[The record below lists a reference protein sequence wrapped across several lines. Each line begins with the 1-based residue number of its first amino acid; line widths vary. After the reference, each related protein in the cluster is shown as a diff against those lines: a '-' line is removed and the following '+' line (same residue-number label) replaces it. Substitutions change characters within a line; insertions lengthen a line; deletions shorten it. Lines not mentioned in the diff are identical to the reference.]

1 MLFALRLRQA
11 VWRQNGVAKPNWKL
25 LMLRVIRP
33 LKAALRMRLWR
44 RLKKSSQIPFVDTVT
59 ISLKR
64 HMIPPRAIWPN
75 QNGWFVLVVFAF
87 LE

>member
-1 MLFALRLRQA
+1 
-11 VWRQNGVAKPNWKL
+11 
-25 LMLRVIRP
+25 MLRVIRP

-44 RLKKSSQIPFVDTVT
+44 RLTKSNQIPFVDTVT

-64 HMIPPRAIWPN
+64 HMIPLGAIWLN

-87 LE
+87 FGIEVTFYGYLKG

>member
-1 MLFALRLRQA
+1 
-11 VWRQNGVAKPNWKL
+11 
-25 LMLRVIRP
+25 
-33 LKAALRMRLWR
+33 MRLWR

-64 HMIPPRAIWPN
+64 HMIPQRAIWLN
-75 QNGWFVLVVFAF
+75 QNGWLALVVFAF